1 MKSLPIA
8 EGGDTVSTLSLSEEE
23 HGRAEK
29 MTADVLD
36 IIIAKVSL
44 ADGKLDEETNARL
57 LDRCLVYRRRDFRP
71 GLEPAQEYGCDYLA
85 CQKAAGSA

>member
-23 HGRAEK
+23 HGRAVK

-44 ADGKLDEETNARL
+44 ADGKL
-57 LDRCLVYRRRDFRP
+57 LDRCQEAWDRLDATVAARLPAVSFVIVGVIVGRFR
-71 GLEPAQEYGCDYLA
+71 E
-85 CQKAAGSA
+85 

>member
-36 IIIAKVSL
+36 IVIAKVHLQTASW
-44 ADGKLDEETNARL
+44 T
-57 LDRCLVYRRRDFRP
+57 RRRTHDFSISAKRP
-71 GLEPAQEYGCDYLA
+71 GIDSTQPSPP
-85 CQKAAGSA
+85 GSPPSPS

>member
-57 LDRCLVYRRRDFRP
+57 LDRCQEAWDRLDATVAAR
-71 GLEPAQEYGCDYLA
+71 LPAVSFVIVG
-85 CQKAAGSA
+85 